1 MNHFVLMSLILLPI
15 VSAWVYRMQ
24 YAILSRASK
33 VIYGYVALQRPKT
46 MQKAEF
52 FARMKNAI
60 NQRQGLSDDT
70 GNNVI
75 ISTLRWV
82 N

>member
-1 MNHFVLMSLILLPI
+1 
-15 VSAWVYRMQ
+15 MQ

-33 VIYGYVALQRPKT
+33 VLYSYVALQRPKT
-46 MQKAEF
+46 MQKAESF
-52 FARMKNAI
+52 VRMKNAI

-82 N
+82 NWQYFFICGGR

>member
-1 MNHFVLMSLILLPI
+1 
-15 VSAWVYRMQ
+15 MQ

-33 VIYGYVALQRPKT
+33 VLYSYVALQRPKT
-46 MQKAEF
+46 MQKAESF
-52 FARMKNAI
+52 VRMKKAI

-82 N
+82 NWQYFFICGGR